1 MLKLVLGTRDWSNA
15 PLLPRPPPLSPKDG
29 RFRKRRQ
36 ALRQLPLVCVEG
48 ESLGQ
53 SQHIFPKSLNP
64 GFQMRAMGCHWEKGV
79 IRNMRTC
86 PCPHCS
92 RAIAG
97 KVEDWAD
104 KVHSP
109 VEKAQCHSWRWG
121 REKHTPGELA
131 TVVTTC
137 SPSLIPLM
145 YFFPDTEG
153 VEGQSPHLF
162 SLSRHKERLELMRKR
177 ENGTKILISLK
188 WTLWRKP
195 FWVWEVK
202 VEKTSEGMNPGTA
215 LFFLSQ
221 PSNWGKQ
228 AKSKRGS
235 RNLSLRLLYVLLGAG
250 V

>member
-1 MLKLVLGTRDWSNA
+1 MADSGKE
-15 PLLPRPPPLSPKDG
+15 G
-29 RFRKRRQ
+29 RFSGSCHW
-36 ALRQLPLVCVEG
+36 CVSKG
-48 ESLGQ
+48 IPQVNLI
-53 SQHIFPKSLNP
+53 IFSPSLNP

-97 KVEDWAD
+97 KSGGLSRQSPFPCGEGTVSFL
-104 KVHSP
+104 KVRQRKTHPRRDINS
-109 VEKAQCHSWRWG
+109 CHYLQSQLNP
-121 REKHTPGELA
+121 TY
-131 TVVTTC
+131 VF
-137 SPSLIPLM
+137 
-145 YFFPDTEG
+145 FFPDTEG
-153 VEGQSPHLF
+153 VEGQPPHLF
-162 SLSRHKERLELMRKR
+162 SLSGHKERLELMRKR

-202 VEKTSEGMNPGTA
+202 VEKTSEGMNPGTT
-215 LFFLSQ
+215 LSQ

-228 AKSKRGS
+228 AKSKWGS
-235 RNLSLRLLYVLLGAG
+235 RNLRLRLLYVLLRAG